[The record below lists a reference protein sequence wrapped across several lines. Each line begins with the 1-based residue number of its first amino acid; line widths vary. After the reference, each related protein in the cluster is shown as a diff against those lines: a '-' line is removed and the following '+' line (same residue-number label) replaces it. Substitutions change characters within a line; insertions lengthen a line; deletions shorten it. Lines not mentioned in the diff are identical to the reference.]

1 MTDRKITIA
10 IDGYSSCGKST
21 MAKALAKSLGYI
33 YIDSGAMYRAVTLY
47 SLRHGMW
54 NQGEV
59 DQERL
64 AKDMPQLK
72 VSFKRDDLGQLR
84 TLLNDEDVE
93 EAIRT
98 MEVSNHVSP
107 IAALPFVRSALTL
120 QQQALGREKGIVMDG
135 RDIGTTVFP
144 FAELKIFITARPEV
158 RAQRRFDEL
167 RSKGDMTSTLEEVL
181 TNLKERDHIDSTRA
195 VSPLR
200 QADDARVLDN
210 SELTLDQQDAVALS
224 WARETIAQ
232 CSAPK

>member
-120 QQQALGREKGIVMDG
+120 QQQALERK
-135 RDIGTTVFP
+135 
-144 FAELKIFITARPEV
+144 EL
-158 RAQRRFDEL
+158 
-167 RSKGDMTSTLEEVL
+167 
-181 TNLKERDHIDSTRA
+181 
-195 VSPLR
+195 
-200 QADDARVLDN
+200 
-210 SELTLDQQDAVALS
+210 
-224 WARETIAQ
+224 
-232 CSAPK
+232 